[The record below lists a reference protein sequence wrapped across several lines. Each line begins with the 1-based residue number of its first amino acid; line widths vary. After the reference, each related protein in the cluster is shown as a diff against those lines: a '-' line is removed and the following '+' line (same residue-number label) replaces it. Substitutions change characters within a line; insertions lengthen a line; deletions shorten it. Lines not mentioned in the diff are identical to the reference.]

1 MNSSLVEVALMIG
14 FGVFGYLGRKF
25 GFEMAPLVLALVIG
39 PMMEQNL
46 RLSLVISQ
54 GSPWIFIEHP
64 ISAAFIGICLFLLIS
79 PLVPWIGG
87 KRQELQERVEGE
99 EV

>member
-1 MNSSLVEVALMIG
+1 MIG
-14 FGVFGYLGRKF
+14 FGIFGYVARKF
-25 GFEMAPLVLALVIG
+25 RFEMAPLVLALVIG

-54 GSPWIFIEHP
+54 GSPMIFLEHP
-64 ISAAFIGICLFLLIS
+64 ISAAFLGISLFLLVS
-79 PLVPWIGG
+79 PWIPWIGG
-87 KRQELQERVEGE
+87 KRKELQERVEGE

>member
-1 MNSSLVEVALMIG
+1 
-14 FGVFGYLGRKF
+14 
-25 GFEMAPLVLALVIG
+25 MAPLVLALVIG

-46 RLSLVISQ
+46 RLSLVISE
-54 GSPWIFIEHP
+54 GSPWIFLEHP
-64 ISAAFIGICLFLLIS
+64 ISATFMGLSLFLLLS

-87 KRQELQERVEGE
+87 KRKKLQEKVEGE